1 MREYIRKYRMNTGIE
16 ENAILGEFKEE
27 QRMLVRDRNALKME
41 MEDMEKKK
49 MDNSP

>member
-16 ENAILGEFKEE
+16 ENTILGEFKEE